1 MSSSSILGTSTNR
14 KAHRFFRIIDAR
26 YWGQVEAFFKYR
38 DVRKTAD
45 EHYQTYCS
53 SLEKIAQSEQ
63 EEKTHRDKAR
73 AVLNG
78 LSYDDFV
85 TTFTRLNSRT
95 EKELALDAAT
105 GFFYSGVMRT
115 RSDGSPVQ
123 VSEQKIS
130 TQKLKE
136 KEDRKR
142 ASRAVP
148 DDIRSSVNNSN
159 SSSSKSN
166 SSKSNANSIVSSS
179 SASVRIT
186 SSRKYE
192 EALSLFSDSPLF
204 PFFEYVFQEAH
215 DSIPGTVPQIPCNIA
230 SRNLQNLI
238 QYAHGILSRP
248 EIPEAVMKDAYVA
261 LSCIVSA
268 AVPNAREIFGQDV
281 VRRIEDQVVLASF
294 LTPVLQEILMPLQK
308 TFDEHDLDVEFLQQ
322 EVEFRLADI
331 ARCERERDGGW
342 TSKEERSRLEISRQ
356 VYHVLH
362 YFCLMITN
370 EQFEDK
376 KSETACV
383 GFWSH
388 VWAVLFAKTVLVFDN
403 GELASKA
410 TKGDMQINEV
420 LFGNVSQTG
429 GRKVDTLVRL
439 KEVSGGVTSYVECSV
454 NEHKPCRATQSAL
467 NHQSK
472 KVLRINRSIL
482 ARTGS
487 NQTLAFLDVCGF
499 RATIHGI
506 RAIDDF
512 YGTSGTL
519 GTMCLPTNAH
529 EMHAFLTGESLSLL
543 FRYKAYMVD
552 FAKHLLRQRANTRM
566 RTPTNS
572 PALRPQTPSL
582 FTPSKKRTMLARED
596 TPPSPS
602 LRSRMKAQ

>member
-1 MSSSSILGTSTNR
+1 MNFSIVDTSANR
-14 KAHRFFRIIDAR
+14 EAHRFFRIIDAR
-26 YWGQVEAFFKYR
+26 YWGQVETFFKYR

-45 EHYQTYCS
+45 EHYQIYRGG
-53 SLEKIAQSEQ
+53 LEKITQNEQ
-63 EEKTHRDKAR
+63 EDKTRRDRAR
-73 AVLNG
+73 AVLNS

-105 GFFYSGVMRT
+105 GFFYSGVIRS
-115 RSDGSPVQ
+115 RSDGPPAQ
-123 VSEQKIS
+123 VSEQKASI
-130 TQKLKE
+130 QKLKG

-142 ASRAVP
+142 TNRVAP
-148 DDIRSSVNNSN
+148 DEARSSDI
-159 SSSSKSN
+159 SSGSSEN
-166 SSKSNANSIVSSS
+166 HNSKSNANNIISSS
-179 SASVRIT
+179 SSNASATIT
-186 SSRKYE
+186 RSKKYE
-192 EALSLFSDSPLF
+192 AALSLFSDSPLF

-215 DSIPGTVPQIPCNIA
+215 GSIPGMVPQIPCNIG

-248 EIPEAVMKDAYVA
+248 DIPEPVMKDAYVA
-261 LSCIVSA
+261 LSCIISA

-281 VRRIEDQVVLASF
+281 VQRIEDQVVLASF
-294 LTPVLQEILMPLQK
+294 SIPVLQEILIPLQK

-322 EVEFRLADI
+322 EVELRLADV

-342 TSKEERSRLEISRQ
+342 TSKEEKSRLEISRQ
-356 VYHVLH
+356 VYHILH
-362 YFCLMITN
+362 YLCLMIN
-370 EQFEDK
+370 NVQFEDK

-388 VWAVLFAKTVLVFDN
+388 IWAVLFAKTVLVFDN
-403 GELASKA
+403 GELASQA
-410 TKGDMQINEV
+410 TKGDMQINEI

-429 GRKVDTLVRL
+429 GRKVDTLVRV

-454 NEHKPCRATQSAL
+454 NEHKPCHATQSAL

-499 RATIHGI
+499 RATILGI

-512 YGTSGTL
+512 YGASGAL

-543 FRYKAYMVD
+543 FRYKVRQFSSQRNVRW
-552 FAKHLLRQRANTRM
+552 FAGRKLT
-566 RTPTNS
+566 
-572 PALRPQTPSL
+572 
-582 FTPSKKRTMLARED
+582 F
-596 TPPSPS
+596 
-602 LRSRMKAQ
+602 